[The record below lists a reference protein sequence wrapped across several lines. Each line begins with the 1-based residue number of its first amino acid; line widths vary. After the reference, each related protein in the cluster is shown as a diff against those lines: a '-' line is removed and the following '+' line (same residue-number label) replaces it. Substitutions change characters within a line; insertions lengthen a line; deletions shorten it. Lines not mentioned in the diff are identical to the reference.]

1 MVKKEEEAK
10 RWSRWM
16 RIRGWR
22 REKGGGAVGVEGGLD
37 TVVGVGRAKTR
48 NDALNQYV
56 RH

>member
-1 MVKKEEEAK
+1 MDEDQGVEEGE
-10 RWSRWM
+10 R
-16 RIRGWR
+16 
-22 REKGGGAVGVEGGLD
+22 GAVGVEGGLD